1 MVQRPK
7 KIDASKYHA
16 YALCCALQA
25 EIALPNHDIQKVV
38 AVKNTDGLLYR
49 QRRLFISPVTE
60 PAQKD
65 RKFNVTCGSLI
76 PCGATA
82 ESF

>member
-38 AVKNTDGLLYR
+38 AVKKYGW
-49 QRRLFISPVTE
+49 FAVSPAPTFYF
-60 PAQKD
+60 A
-65 RKFNVTCGSLI
+65 RH
-76 PCGATA
+76 
-82 ESF
+82 